1 MENKNHP
8 TQKVKEKMHILRD
21 RSKKLELAL
30 ERYRIGTH
38 GGIAK
43 PDGIR
48 RLLLNNER
56 LGIDYATTINALR
69 KDNDSV
75 VFLDRTLECLAAT
88 GDPLSKK
95 LIKECESHKCFKDSE
110 GLKKVV
116 YKIVSRTL
124 TEKEYHAYLNRT
136 YGDSD

>member
-1 MENKNHP
+1 MENKNP
-8 TQKVKEKMHILRD
+8 PIQKVEEKMHILKN
-21 RSKKLELAL
+21 RSKKLKFAL

-56 LGIDYATTINALR
+56 LGINYATTINALR
-69 KDNDSV
+69 NEKDLV
-75 VFLDRTLECLAAT
+75 VFLDETLECLVAT

-95 LIKECESHKCFKDSE
+95 LIKEYKSHKCFKDSE

-124 TEKEYHAYLNRT
+124 TEKEYNAYLSRS
-136 YGDSD
+136 YGD